1 MPRFLYAD
9 TAGRIYDLP
18 GHRALGLAG
27 GDFMPVPERDLV
39 PLPRGSEVFVI
50 RKGVA
55 VAQRVPAEV
64 TNWLPSTRNLTKLE
78 RSLLSCYPEKSGPTQ

>member
-1 MPRFLYAD
+1 MVELERGQPRRVHTD
-9 TAGRIYDLP
+9 R
-18 GHRALGLAG
+18 
-27 GDFMPVPERDLV
+27 VPEHDHVHHEAERADLV
-39 PLPRGSEVFVI
+39 EFPDDDKR
-50 RKGVA
+50 VA